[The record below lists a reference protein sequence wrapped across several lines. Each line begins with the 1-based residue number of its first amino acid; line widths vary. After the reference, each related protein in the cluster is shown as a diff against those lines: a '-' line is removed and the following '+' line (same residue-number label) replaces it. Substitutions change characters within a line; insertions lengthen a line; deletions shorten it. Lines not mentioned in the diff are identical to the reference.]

1 MYHEPVDQIEPVEH
15 APAYGWVAASLVLYI
30 VAGVIFKSPVL
41 NWIVGPLWLFGTLY
55 LVPTAIRVL
64 RRRVVDQ

>member
-1 MYHEPVDQIEPVEH
+1 M
-15 APAYGWVAASLVLYI
+15 VLYI

-64 RRRVVDQ
+64 RRRVVGQ